1 MDLLLEHLGKGLFNI
16 ILLSMPIVLTAA
28 GIGLIVGI
36 LQAVTQ
42 VQEQTIAAAPK
53 ILGVFLVL
61 LMGGTI
67 ILNVLNTYFIDAI
80 SLATEIIP
88 KDGYFAAAPLNM
100 PDPDKKTREFFNDD
114 RFKRKK
120 ENREFSDILNKPL
133 DSPYLKAKEQKEPT
147 TYTPAPPIPDANIS
161 EEIKN
166 YKDMMD
172 QNKNNREKPAILQ
185 KDPTIPPLTKP
196 QTNPTISI
204 LPSLDEPP
212 SINPSDLESLPKI
225 ALEDSPSNDSV
236 TGAAAYLTPNG
247 HYKFDYNVKGSTI
260 IINNDD
266 VITYNKQNSHQSK
279 KKGSIILETE

>member
-1 MDLLLEHLGKGLFNI
+1 MEHLGKGLFNI

-61 LMGGTI
+61 IMGGTI
-67 ILNVLNTYFIDAI
+67 ILNILQTYFIDSI
-80 SLATEIIP
+80 TLATDIIP

-100 PDPDKKTREFFNDD
+100 PDPDKKTRDFFNDKK
-114 RFKRKK
+114 FQRKK
-120 ENREFSDILNKPL
+120 EHPDFNELLSRPL
-133 DSPYLKAKEQKEPT
+133 DSPYLKNKEQKEPT
-147 TYTPAPPIPDANIS
+147 VYTPAPPIPDANIS
-161 EEIKN
+161 EEIQN
-166 YKDMMD
+166 YKDMMN
-172 QNKNNREKPAILQ
+172 QKKETRQLPGILQ

-196 QTNPTISI
+196 QTNPTISV
-204 LPSLDEPP
+204 LPPLDEPP

-225 ALEDSPSNDSV
+225 AVENASPNNSV
-236 TGAAAYLTPNG
+236 TGAAANMSTKRD
-247 HYKFDYNVKGSTI
+247 YKFDSNVKGSTI

-266 VITYNKQNSHQSK
+266 VITYDKQNSHKSK